1 MAFVVSAIGGTGT
14 AILGAGLLSAGASI
28 YTSSKAAE
36 AQKQAA
42 LAAGQSQVQAAQA
55 ASAAYT
61 ALANQAL
68 GYAQPYRDL
77 GAQGA
82 TELGNR
88 LKDLTKTNYTLP
100 TTPVAPTLKEAPDG
114 NFTQADLEATPGYQ
128 FTKQQGL
135 KAVQNS
141 AAARGLGVS
150 GAALKGA
157 ATFATGLSDQTYNTR
172 FQQQQDAYK
181 TYLTEKAAQF
191 GMSVEQYQAELAK
204 IQAQQSLNT
213 DAYNKLKGVVDTGT
227 VASGQAADIAKGI
240 GQVQAQAQTNIG
252 QAQAGA
258 VTGAAQ
264 ATAAGLNTAGGA
276 VNNAANNIA
285 GYLAYKDIY
294 GNNQNTNN
302 PSPKFFGLG

>member
-1 MAFVVSAIGGTGT
+1 MAWVAAAIGGS
-14 AILGAGLLSAGASI
+14 ALIGAGVSL

-42 LAAGQSQVQAAQA
+42 LAAGQSQVQAQQA
-55 ASAAYT
+55 AIAAYT

-68 GYAQPYRDL
+68 GYVAPYQKL
-77 GAQGA
+77 GKQGA

-88 LKDLTKTNYTLP
+88 LSDLTKTNYTLP

-181 TYLTEKAAQF
+181 TYLAEKAQQF

-204 IQAQQSLNT
+204 IQEQQSLNT
-213 DAYNKLKGVVDTGT
+213 DAFNKLKGVVDIGT
-227 VASGQAADIAKGI
+227 TASGQAADIAKGMGQATAQ
-240 GQVQAQAQTNIG
+240 GQVNIG

-258 VTGAAQ
+258 LTNAAN

-285 GYLAYKDIY
+285 GYLAYKSI
-294 GNNQNTNN
+294 
-302 PSPKFFGLG
+302 FGKS

>member
-1 MAFVVSAIGGTGT
+1 MAWVAAAIGGS
-14 AILGAGLLSAGASI
+14 ALVGAGVSL

-42 LAAGQSQVQAAQA
+42 LAAGQSQVQAQQA
-55 ASAAYT
+55 AIAAYNQ
-61 ALANQAL
+61 LAQQAL
-68 GYAQPYRDL
+68 GYGQPYRDL
-77 GAQGA
+77 GSKGA
-82 TELGNR
+82 TELGSR
-88 LKDLTKTNYTLP
+88 LSDLTKTNYTLP
-100 TTPVAPTLKEAPDG
+100 TAPTAPTLKEAPSG

-128 FTKQQGL
+128 FTLAQGL
-135 KAVQNS
+135 KATQNS

-172 FQQQQDAYK
+172 FGQQQQAYN
-181 TYLTEKAAQF
+181 TYLQQQAQQF

-204 IQAQQSLNT
+204 IQQQQSINT

-227 VASGQAADIAKGI
+227 AASGQAADIAKGM
-240 GQVQAQAQTNIG
+240 GQVAAQGQVNIG

-258 VTGAAQ
+258 ATGAAA

-276 VNNAANNIA
+276 INQATNNIG
-285 GYLAYKDIY
+285 GYLAYKSIY
-294 GNNQNTNN
+294 GK
-302 PSPKFFGLG
+302 S